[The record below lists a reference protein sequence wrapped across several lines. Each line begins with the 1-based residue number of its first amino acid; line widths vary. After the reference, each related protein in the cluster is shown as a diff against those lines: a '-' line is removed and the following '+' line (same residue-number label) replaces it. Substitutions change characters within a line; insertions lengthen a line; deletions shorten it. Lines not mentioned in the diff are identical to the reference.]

1 MRGLMELLLQ
11 GSSHQPAK
19 ERRDA
24 DILRARSIPHRT
36 MGAAILERTKWTAAP
51 GARHREG
58 GTEPA
63 SAGSGR
69 TTLGGPPC
77 PGSRSWCSPARN
89 NMATVFRPL
98 EHLRVPRRSLHP
110 GVTGS
115 GSACC
120 RCTLGGTRGH
130 TPERR
135 EGGSEGGGSLFGEGS
150 CALSL

>member
-24 DILRARSIPHRT
+24 AIPRARSIPHRT

-51 GARHREG
+51 GVRHREG

-69 TTLGGPPC
+69 TTLGGPPW
-77 PGSRSWCSPARN
+77 P
-89 NMATVFRPL
+89 
-98 EHLRVPRRSLHP
+98 RVPQLVQPGPEQYGYGISALGTPAGTASFTASRGDRLRLRLLPLHSRRYPRPH
-110 GVTGS
+110 
-115 GSACC
+115 A
-120 RCTLGGTRGH
+120 
-130 TPERR
+130 
-135 EGGSEGGGSLFGEGS
+135 
-150 CALSL
+150 